1 MNNRQIKKF
10 IGLSNDLIN
19 IFQDY
24 VLSLDNY
31 FKSEEN
37 QKNHLELYNEYITLS
52 INIKNA
58 VKKNGFDKK

>member
-24 VLSLDNY
+24 ALSLDNY